1 MKRASV
7 VDIRTAD
14 VDESVIKKN
23 RQIDTLIRVLSVIC
37 AVLIW
42 SYIVLS
48 DSAVY
53 NYQNVSVNIKSETIV
68 KSKGYTI
75 SYDNLKVNFTVQGS
89 AAKISQLSFKSV
101 EVYADLS
108 KVDLST
114 IEEGQSIT
122 VPLPIVYKL
131 PTNISG
137 LTLTEKSQ
145 EYIDIIITKKSSNS

>member
-1 MKRASV
+1 M
-7 VDIRTAD
+7 
-14 VDESVIKKN
+14 
-23 RQIDTLIRVLSVIC
+23 
-37 AVLIW
+37 
-42 SYIVLS
+42 S
-48 DSAVY
+48 DSAIY

-89 AAKISQLSFKSV
+89 AAKVSQLSFKSV

-114 IEEGQSIT
+114 IEEGQSVT

-145 EYIDIIITKKSSNS
+145 EYIDIIITKKSTNS

>member
-1 MKRASV
+1 MKRESV

-14 VDESVIKKN
+14 VDESIIKKN

-42 SYIVLS
+42 SYVVLS
-48 DSAVY
+48 DSAIY
-53 NYQNVSVNIKSETIV
+53 HYQNVSVNIKSETIV

-75 SYDNLKVNFTVQGS
+75 SYDNLMVNFTVQGS
-89 AAKISQLSFKSV
+89 AAKVSQLSFKSV

-114 IEEGQSIT
+114 IEEGQSVT

-145 EYIDIIITKKSSNS
+145 EYIDIIITKKSTNS